1 MTTPG
6 AGTEFGGGK
15 DSATRPS
22 RSSGPASVPLRK
34 SPPRISAAG
43 SSTKSKSPGA
53 APARHWPSPVG
64 LTPGLQAPHV
74 VDRGNQ
80 LATHS
85 ERVPTMSKAPSVDVQ
100 LLRDPVL
107 TAANPV
113 PVWRAVV
120 LLPGPG
126 PGGPSTAACH
136 SAFDGSRLRAFLHAA
151 CAWNHV
157 MFADGCTAGRLTA

>member
-6 AGTEFGGGK
+6 AGATSGGGK

-22 RSSGPASVPLRK
+22 TSSGPARVPLRK
-34 SPPRISAAG
+34 STPRRSAAG
-43 SSTKSKSPGA
+43 STTKSKSPGS
-53 APARHWPSPVG
+53 APARHLASPVG
-64 LTPGLQAPHV
+64 LTPGLQVPHV

-80 LATHS
+80 PATHS
-85 ERVPTMSKAPSVDVQ
+85 ERLPTMSKAPSVDVQ

-107 TAANPV
+107 TAANTLPV
-113 PVWRAVV
+113 LQSVV
-120 LLPGPG
+120 LLSGPG
-126 PGGPSTAACH
+126 SGVPATAACH
-136 SAFDGSRLRAFLHAA
+136 SAFDGSRLRAFLQAA